1 MHPFSMFTGRFS
13 RSAPL
18 LVSDPVAL
26 VEAYSISSAKAYY
39 SCMDALAEAENLGGV
54 EEPYA
59 REGGS
64 EAVDCAGPQ

>member
-39 SCMDALAEAENLGGV
+39 SCMDALAEAEKRGV
-54 EEPYA
+54 EEPYD

-64 EAVDCAGPQ
+64 ETIDCAGPR